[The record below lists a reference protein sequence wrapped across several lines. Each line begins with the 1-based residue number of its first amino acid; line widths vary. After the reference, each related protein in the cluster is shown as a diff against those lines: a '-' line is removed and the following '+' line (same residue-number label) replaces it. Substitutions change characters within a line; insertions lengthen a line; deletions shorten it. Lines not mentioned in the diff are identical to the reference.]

1 MAWNKSNFGTGA
13 SFNFKFD
20 RQEDEDARGET
31 PEAGGFFFSIRAP
44 LAAQASSLAL
54 SSAHLKN
61 WKKKKKKAPV
71 SLSEWIFLT
80 PRVRVAHR
88 SFKSLQRTSKK
99 FSNRKDGKFE
109 LVSSLSYSVHKYDAY
124 RNCLAVCEPHM
135 HRPHDN
141 SSSSLCGSVVKQWNA
156 KSEDLT
162 FDSSWG
168 QLLCPMFETRR
179 MNLFLLKLPIFLFFY
194 FESVLTLRPIA
205 MRPITKLTRSNLF
218 TKTISK
224 WVLKDIL
231 YSLLGST
238 AFNYV
243 VFWIT
248 LFKCRVISWS
258 RSSC

>member
-1 MAWNKSNFGTGA
+1 MWLKTNPTLEQEPVLISNLIGKRMKTRGA
-13 SFNFKFD
+13 RHRKL
-20 RQEDEDARGET
+20 EV
-31 PEAGGFFFSIRAP
+31 FFF
-44 LAAQASSLAL
+44 QFAL
-54 SSAHLKN
+54 LVSCAFLCSPEKL
-61 WKKKKKKAPV
+61 KKKKKAPV

-80 PRVRVAHR
+80 PRVRVAHH

-124 RNCLAVCEPHM
+124 RNCLTVCEPHM